1 MVPSIKIF
9 NPNLAL
15 IGETDLAESIRFSRS
30 WQYFGELEAVF
41 PFDAALLEMIYKD
54 RIITIGKDERKAYII
69 TGIIPKEDE
78 DGARIT
84 VHGHHLDAFTDRR
97 ITLAHGGEA
106 NLGYCNVP
114 ALTYVG
120 EIVSPVSAETI
131 YKEYVRRCMTEPE
144 DTYRTIPRLTITA
157 DQQRGMQ
164 TKWMSLGEKLSDVF
178 QSIGEYTDTGYV
190 IAFDFVNRLFRFD
203 ISLGH
208 NLTTDQTQNRPVI
221 FGLEFASIKSLE
233 HNTDTS
239 NCRNVAYAAGAGEG
253 FDRSVFK
260 CCGGDA
266 EPTGISRREVWM
278 DCGNLP
284 ILESEEE
291 IGLETEALHR
301 LKDFADTDEITFEAS
316 NMGAFVYGADYD
328 LGDLVTI
335 RSRKLNLTVNRRI
348 TKIEEIYSQKEISLL
363 ITVGKSSDRMDRK
376 IKKYIRNT

>member
-1 MVPSIKIF
+1 MIPTLKIF
-9 NPNLAL
+9 NQNMAL
-15 IGETDLAESIRFSRS
+15 IGETDLAESVRFSRS
-30 WQYFGELEAVF
+30 WQYFGDLEAIF
-41 PFDAALLEMIYKD
+41 PFNAAMLEIIRKD

-69 TGIIPKEDE
+69 TGIIPKEDA

-84 VHGHHLDAFTDRR
+84 VRGHHLDALTDRR

-114 ALTYVG
+114 ELAYDG
-120 EIVSPVSAETI
+120 EIVSPISTETI
-131 YKEYVRRCMTEPE
+131 YKEYVRRCMTEP
-144 DTYRTIPRLTITA
+144 DDIYRTIQRLTISA

-190 IAFDFVNRLFRFD
+190 ISVDFVNRLFRFD
-203 ISLGH
+203 ISLG
-208 NLTTDQTQNRPVI
+208 NDLTTDQMQKRPVI

-233 HNTDTS
+233 RNTDTS
-239 NCRNVAYAAGAGEG
+239 NYRNVAYAAGAGEG

-260 CCGGDA
+260 CCGDDA

-284 ILESEEE
+284 ILESNEE
-291 IGLETEALHR
+291 ISLETEALHR
-301 LKDFADTDEITFEAS
+301 LKDFVETDEITFEAS
-316 NMGAFVYGADYD
+316 NLGTFRYGIDYD

-335 RSRKLNLTVNRRI
+335 RSRKMNLTVNRRI
-348 TKIEEIYSQKEISLL
+348 TKIEEFYSHSEISLL
-363 ITVGKSSDRMDRK
+363 ITVGKSSDRIDRK
-376 IKKYIRNT
+376 IKKYIRNI